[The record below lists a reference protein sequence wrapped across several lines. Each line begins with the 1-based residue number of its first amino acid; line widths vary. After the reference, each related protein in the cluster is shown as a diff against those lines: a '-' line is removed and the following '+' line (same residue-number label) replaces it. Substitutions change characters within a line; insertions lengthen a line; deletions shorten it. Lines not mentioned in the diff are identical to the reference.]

1 MDRRDRHA
9 APPYGIQARSN
20 AHATTNA
27 HAITEEDAMMKRH
40 TRFLAG
46 AMGAT
51 LTALSALSAL
61 VGFPPSTGTAVGM
74 TPAPSLRF
82 ETLARVGLPLSGLVW
97 TGSRF
102 VYTVEGRPQL
112 YASTPDGKN
121 LRPFARVPRNG
132 GEMRCVASPGDH
144 GWPTH
149 ALYCHAADGPI
160 YRIASG
166 GGAVARFAT
175 VPSPQSSDG
184 ALAFDTVGRFGYA
197 LLAATGG
204 SDSGPG
210 GDVYAI
216 TPEGNT
222 RHVGHYGG
230 PGGAENLA
238 IAPAGF
244 GSAAGQAL
252 ICVDQHDHHGR
263 LLAMDV
269 HGAVRT
275 LVRGL
280 PWGLNPVVS
289 LVATAPAGGTSGLYI
304 ADWLSRSLLFAPGD
318 QLHAYRGDVFV
329 GAERRG
335 YMYVVRPNGTGYT
348 VLPIRTNLHAHDY
361 NMEGVA
367 FLAS

>member
-1 MDRRDRHA
+1 
-9 APPYGIQARSN
+9 
-20 AHATTNA
+20 
-27 HAITEEDAMMKRH
+27 MKRH

-46 AMGAT
+46 AMSAT
-51 LTALSALSAL
+51 LIAITAL
-61 VGFPPSTGTAVGM
+61 VGFSRPAGAAVGV

-82 ETLARVGLPLSGLVW
+82 EALARVGLPLSGLVW

-132 GEMRCVASPGDH
+132 GEMRCVVSPGGH

-149 ALYCHAADGPI
+149 TLYCHTADGPI

-175 VPSPQSSDG
+175 VAAPRPSDG

-216 TPEGNT
+216 TPDGNA

-230 PGGAENLA
+230 PGGAENVA
-238 IAPAGF
+238 VAPADF

-263 LLAMDV
+263 LLAMDA

-275 LVRGL
+275 LVGGL
-280 PWGLNPVVS
+280 PWGLDPIAP
-289 LVATAPAGGTSGLYI
+289 LVAPPASTGGRPGLYV
-304 ADWLSRSLLFAPGD
+304 ADWLSHTVLVAPRD
-318 QLHAYRGDVFV
+318 PLAAYRGDVLV
-329 GAERRG
+329 ATERHG
-335 YMYVVRPNGTGYT
+335 YMYVVRPNGMDYAA
-348 VLPIRTNLHAHDY
+348 LPIRTNLRARDY
-361 NMEGVA
+361 NLEGAA
-367 FLAS
+367 FLAP